1 MPDESPEA
9 AERLN
14 QSSLSE
20 GETISV
26 AVKQEGGDLEL
37 IPEGLAKTR
46 RPLELQIGENDRL
59 MAQLVEE
66 PDQPTFFHPVVGKV
80 QTSGL
85 RLAKIQARNSN
96 REALVWIEYQPG
108 IQLAAL
114 DMPQGANGRIWVMQD
129 NLESEYSCR
138 VCKGL
143 GYDENEI
150 CEVCR
155 GEQKRDGTACRACI
169 VLGWARRDKWSSGRR
184 GCSTCRGSGW
194 RNGIV
199 IPEVAQGAP
208 VSGVV
213 VSLGPNTDICKLGDR
228 ILHSVYA
235 GHSIRAPGGKVLTV
249 MRESEILSLIREK

>member
-1 MPDESPEA
+1 MNELTPQQ

-26 AVKQEGGDLEL
+26 TVKQTGGDLEL
-37 IPEGLAKTR
+37 IPENLGKTR
-46 RPLELQIGENDRL
+46 RPLDLVVGEHDRL

-66 PDQPTFFHPVVGKV
+66 PDQPTFYHPVVGKV
-80 QTSGL
+80 QTSGT
-85 RLAKIQARNSN
+85 RLAKIQARNAN

-108 IQLAAL
+108 MQLAAL
-114 DMPQGANGRIWVMQD
+114 DMPEGANGRVWVMQD
-129 NLESEYSCR
+129 TLDCEYSCR

-143 GYDENEI
+143 GYDETED
-150 CEVCR
+150 CEACR
-155 GEQKRDGTACRACI
+155 GKQERGGTPCGQCN
-169 VLGWARRDKWSSGRR
+169 VLGWGRKDRWSCGRR
-184 GCSTCRGSGW
+184 VCTSCRGSGW
-194 RNGIV
+194 RGGLV

-213 VSLGPNTDICKLGDR
+213 VSLGPNTTILKLGDR
-228 ILHSVYA
+228 CLHSIYA
-235 GHSIRAPGGKVLTV
+235 GHSLRAPGGKVLTV